1 VVATKVEHFHALNC
15 RQSFVGIKFDML
27 MKQELSIEDEPKI
40 FPRIFGMKNGASS
53 MTEIERRQVEDI
65 IQSRKMKDFSLSIF
79 NYKTKL
85 FKE

>member
-1 VVATKVEHFHALNC
+1 
-15 RQSFVGIKFDML
+15 

-40 FPRIFGMKNGASS
+40 FPRIFGMKNETSNI
-53 MTEIERRQVEDI
+53 TEIERRQVEDI
-65 IQSRKMKDFSLSIF
+65 MQSRKVKYFSLSMF